1 MKLIE
6 LRRLDEKSEQQANI
20 INSGQIDL
28 WLQEHHQE
36 MEELQLELGE
46 LRGAVSQQAATLHA
60 AEKHKIDRVIIN
72 PEEVL
77 EREQKRLRKS
87 IEDNLAIAAKLE
99 RFNRKQSAELTQ
111 LHQDYAE
118 MTARLDVDV
127 GELLDLDIEGN
138 MHRYWQLV
146 VRKHNI
152 ERQLAVLNRTV
163 KQ

>member
-1 MKLIE
+1 ME

-36 MEELQLELGE
+36 LEELQLELNE
-46 LRGAVSQQAATLHA
+46 LRGTVGQQAAALHA

-77 EREQKRLRKS
+77 EREQKRMRKS

-99 RFNRKQSAELTQ
+99 RFNQIQRAELRR

-118 MTARLDVDV
+118 LTAKLDVDV

-146 VRKHNI
+146 VRKHHL